1 MFCDVL
7 YQRKSDQLSILLSR
21 PILIPSS
28 TCGSTGLLT
37 LVAPLDF
44 EVCREYYL
52 SVEGNRGKSSLSD
65 ITMVVINVTDIN
77 DNTPVFGEG
86 VYSVEVTEDL
96 TPGALV
102 IKVRAGGNHH
112 VVEQKYKCAGSD

>member
-1 MFCDVL
+1 MFWDVL
-7 YQRKSDQLSILLSR
+7 YQRKSDQLSSLLSR

-52 SVEGNRGKSSLSD
+52 SVEGSRGKSSLSD

-102 IKVRAGGNHH
+102 IKVRAEGNNH
-112 VVEQKYKCAGSD
+112 VVEEKYKCAGSD